1 MMLWLHH
8 TLNICISANTY
19 LKLPYSILPH
29 LIMYRAFSIFVPHSV
44 HDFIADAE
52 PGTENAPRLS
62 HVVSPV
68 GGAWSTELGPTT
80 SSFPVDRVRMKG
92 SVSPNSARR

>member
-1 MMLWLHH
+1 MMWWPHH
-8 TLNICISANTY
+8 TLDICIQANTY
-19 LKLPYSILPH
+19 LSLMEPLLAR
-29 LIMYRAFSIFVPHSV
+29 LIMYSAFSIFVTHSV

-62 HVVSPV
+62 HGVSPV

-92 SVSPNSARR
+92 SVGPNLASR